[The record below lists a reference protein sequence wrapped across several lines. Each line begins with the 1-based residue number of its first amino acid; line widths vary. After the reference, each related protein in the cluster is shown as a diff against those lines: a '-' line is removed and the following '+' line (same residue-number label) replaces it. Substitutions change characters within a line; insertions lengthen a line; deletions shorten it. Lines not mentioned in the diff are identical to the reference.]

1 MLTNS
6 LSLDEEE
13 AVQAE
18 LRALQQETV
27 SSFIF
32 EIETGWSLIATI
44 SYVPRATRKHQSHS
58 RMRPQRNLYL
68 QNNKVRDYLCVGQ
81 PRC

>member
-18 LRALQQETV
+18 LRALQRETV
-27 SSFIF
+27 SSSF
-32 EIETGWSLIATI
+32 LRLNQA
-44 SYVPRATRKHQSHS
+44 SH
-58 RMRPQRNLYL
+58 
-68 QNNKVRDYLCVGQ
+68 
-81 PRC
+81 

>member
-13 AVQAE
+13 AVQVE

-32 EIETGWSLIATI
+32 EIESG
-44 SYVPRATRKHQSHS
+44 
-58 RMRPQRNLYL
+58 
-68 QNNKVRDYLCVGQ
+68 
-81 PRC
+81 